1 MLRARIVV
9 KRLDLAL
16 GPELRATP
24 TQFDVRKIAGLFFQ
38 ATSSDG
44 GSRTFRY
51 FLMSEDLKDPDLR
64 YVFAESFGAPWHV
77 GIVSTARLVG
87 NDGRPGET
95 RADVTALRVYKL
107 VLKSVA
113 RLAGYTESQGCIL
126 SFPRSLL
133 ELDRKSSEFCDHD
146 HLALVDAGILK
157 PTPSAGCAQI
167 ATILP

>member
-1 MLRARIVV
+1 VV
-9 KRLDLAL
+9 KRLDLLL
-16 GPELRATP
+16 GPELLATP
-24 TQFDVRKIAGLFFQ
+24 TQFDVGKIADLFFQ
-38 ATSSDG
+38 ATSSYG
-44 GSRTFRY
+44 GPRTFRY
-51 FLMSEDLKDPDLR
+51 FLMDEDLKDPQLR

-87 NDGRPGET
+87 NDGRPGDG

-113 RLAGYTESQGCIL
+113 RLAGYTESQDCIL
-126 SFPRSLL
+126 SFPRSLP

-146 HLALVDAGILK
+146 RLALVDAGILK
-157 PTPSAGCAQI
+157 PTPSGGCAQI